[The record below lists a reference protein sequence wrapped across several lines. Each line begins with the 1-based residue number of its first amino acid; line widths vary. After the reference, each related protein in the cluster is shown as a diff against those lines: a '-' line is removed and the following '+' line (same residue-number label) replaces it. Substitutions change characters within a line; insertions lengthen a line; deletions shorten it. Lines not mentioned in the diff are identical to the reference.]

1 LLAGCVCV
9 VDVPV
14 LTKRFGDF
22 QNKQIPDFGFRIAER
37 IFECICILVTGSVMN
52 FKG

>member
-9 VDVPV
+9 ANIPV

-22 QNKQIPDFGFRIAER
+22 KNKQIPDFEVIIAE
-37 IFECICILVTGSVMN
+37 
-52 FKG
+52 

>member
-1 LLAGCVCV
+1 VCV

-22 QNKQIPDFGFRIAER
+22 QNKQIPDFEVRIAE
-37 IFECICILVTGSVMN
+37 
-52 FKG
+52 